1 MKTLVEADYIQAVW
15 LGIRD
20 RYRHLDELVD
30 DLAAA
35 IDRLDDHVVN
45 TALVDTCRTD
55 LALDRLDTVPCS
67 CIDDRAE
74 SDLPQCPTLA
84 AALAEAGRQMM
95 RQACDSI
102 RRWNVLAVN
111 GGWVAAGVA
120 DDAHYSGAILIG
132 QIDPMAS
139 T

>member
-1 MKTLVEADYIQAVW
+1 MKTLVEAEYVQAVW
-15 LGIRD
+15 LGTRD
-20 RYRHLDELVD
+20 RYRHMDELVD

-45 TALVDTCRTD
+45 TALVDTCRVD
-55 LALDRLDTVPCS
+55 LAVDRLDNAPCS
-67 CIDDRAE
+67 CVDE
-74 SDLPQCPTLA
+74 LPENDLAQCPTLA
-84 AALAEAGRQMM
+84 PALAEAGRQMM

-120 DDAHYSGAILIG
+120 DDAHYNGTILIG
-132 QIDPMAS
+132 QIEPLAS
-139 T
+139 P